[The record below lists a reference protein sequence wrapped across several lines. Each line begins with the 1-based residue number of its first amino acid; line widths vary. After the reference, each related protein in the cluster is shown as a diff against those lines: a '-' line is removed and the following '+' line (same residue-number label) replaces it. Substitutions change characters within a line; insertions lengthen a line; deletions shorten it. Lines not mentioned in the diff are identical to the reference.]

1 MNYNINGFN
10 IILKFF
16 CFEKKIGIDNQ
27 GFIKIGV
34 STFLG
39 FFLNKI
45 LSTSFITIPL
55 KCLN

>member
-1 MNYNINGFN
+1 MSYNINRFN

-27 GFIKIGV
+27 GFIKKGV

-45 LSTSFITIPL
+45 SQ
-55 KCLN
+55 